1 VSQRAEPPPPK
12 LFTVDEAN
20 ELVAMLTPVMREIQ
34 RLSSEAHEHQDRLQV
49 LDVLWGEKVLEPDN
63 PDHEELRA
71 HRAALAEAA
80 DRVEAWVKEEILA
93 RGIRFPVGGL
103 EHGLLD
109 FPTLLDGRVVFLCW
123 RLGEPS
129 IQYWHEVHGG
139 FAGRQ
144 PVTPDLARRMGPEED

>member
-1 VSQRAEPPPPK
+1 VSRPAEPRPP

-20 ELVAMLTPVMREIQ
+20 GLVAALVPVMEEIR

-49 LDVLWGEKVLEPDN
+49 LDVLWGEKVLEPGN

-71 HRAALAEAA
+71 HRAALAEVA
-80 DRVEAWVKEEILA
+80 DRVEALVKEEILA
-93 RGIRFPVGGL
+93 RDIRFPVGGL

-123 RLGEPS
+123 KLGEPRV
-129 IQYWHEVHGG
+129 QWWHEVHGG

-144 PVTPDLARRMGPEED
+144 PVTPDVARRMGREED

>member
-1 VSQRAEPPPPK
+1 MSLPAEPRPPK
-12 LFTVDEAN
+12 LFTVDEAD
-20 ELVAMLTPVMREIQ
+20 ELVATLRPVVEEIQ

-71 HRAALAEAA
+71 HRVALAEAA
-80 DRVEAWVKEEILA
+80 DRVEMLVKEEILA

-109 FPTLLDGRVVFLCW
+109 FPTLLEGRVVFLCW
-123 RLGEPS
+123 KLGEPRV
-129 IQYWHEVHGG
+129 QYWHEVHGG

-144 PVTPDLARRMGPEED
+144 PVTPDVARRMGPERD